1 MAIKA
6 MKRPPVQ
13 DAARLVMTTVKPR
26 PGSQA
31 VVGHPEFD
39 TPMPARVRNS
49 GSIHLVR
56 LDGVGDMLFME
67 PAIRKLK
74 AQCSGQA
81 IILHTRARYTDM
93 APAIGF
99 DAAEVCEN
107 KSGSHGSAV
116 NLNWALEQHA
126 ASHVMDRVSIW
137 EDILR
142 VGIGDEPVSIAAV
155 ASGKA
160 LLASHPQYH
169 SDRPSLYFS
178 PFSAY
183 RDRSIPA
190 AAVTEAIPILLSTY
204 NVVLTAPAYWDKTT
218 ALATNHPNATFIA
231 EKAETISAA
240 ADAGALVF
248 PETTVLDWFALAG
261 ACDVALSSDTGGM
274 YVAASAGVPT
284 VGLFEHVPPW
294 LRLRRFPGTRGVL
307 LRGEGCRCDHHGPCN
322 KPREECRDLLTPEFI
337 ANQIEAVLAGETGY
351 FLADGSQ
358 VAEPLLQIDIEEGH
372 ASAIRAT
379 EFSAREACRG
389 LNFRIGP
396 ADKSYGSPS
405 SYRECRIVVKAGDM
419 LNRDDVWAE
428 FTRQLKG

>member
-1 MAIKA
+1 MAMKTT
-6 MKRPPVQ
+6 KRPPVH
-13 DAARLVMTTVKPR
+13 DAARLVTTAVKPR
-26 PGSQA
+26 PGGRA
-31 VVGHPEFD
+31 AVGHPEFE

-74 AQCSGQA
+74 AHCQGQA
-81 IILHTRARYTDM
+81 IILHTRARYTAM
-93 APAIGF
+93 ATAIGF
-99 DAAEVCEN
+99 DSTEVCEN
-107 KSGSHGSAV
+107 KSGSHEPGV

-126 ASHVMDRVSIW
+126 AAHVMDRVSIW

-142 VGIGDEPVSIAAV
+142 VGVGDQPVSIAAI
-155 ASGKA
+155 ASGKP
-160 LLASHPQYH
+160 LLASHPHYH

-178 PFSAY
+178 PFSVY

-190 AAVTEAIPILLSTY
+190 HAVEAALLSLVSKY
-204 NVVLTAPAYWDKTT
+204 NVVLTAPAHWDKR
-218 ALATNHPNATFIA
+218 ASLATNHPHAAFLA
-231 EKAETISAA
+231 EKAETVSAA

-248 PETTVLDWFALAG
+248 PETTVLGWFALAG

-294 LRLRRFPGTRGVL
+294 LRLKRFPGTRGVL

-322 KPREECRDLLTPEFI
+322 KPREECRDLLTPEFLV
-337 ANQIEAVLAGETGY
+337 NQIEAVLAGEMGY
-351 FLADGSQ
+351 FLADGTQ
-358 VAEPLLQIDIEEGH
+358 VSEPVLQIDIEEGH
-372 ASAIRAT
+372 PSAIRAT

-396 ADKSYGSPS
+396 AATSPGGHPP
-405 SYRECRIVVKAGDM
+405 YLECRIVVQAGDM